1 MYYFSS
7 FSGTL
12 EVVGIP
18 PEVITGPHDRVVL
31 SGDEIILLCEVKA
44 FPLPN
49 FIWYQSSFKNVSK
62 SGFVDRFCSLLC
74 IILIINMK

>member
-1 MYYFSS
+1 MYVFSS

-18 PEVITGPHDRVVL
+18 PEVITGPHDRTVL
-31 SGDEIILLCEVKA
+31 AGDEIILLCEVKA

-62 SGFVDRFCSLLC
+62 SGFV
-74 IILIINMK
+74 